1 MQKEYIKKLQETITN
16 KQPIDI
22 YTTDDN
28 KFYDTFYYNEEKNI
42 YQGQFGFLDMKSI
55 SQVIIGELDHLEIKV
70 HNVRWTRL

>member
-1 MQKEYIKKLQETITN
+1 MQKEYINKLQETITN

-22 YTTDDN
+22 YTTN
-28 KFYDTFYYNEEKNI
+28 GFYDTFYYNEEKNI

-70 HNVRWTRL
+70 HNVR

>member
-55 SQVIIGELDHLEIKV
+55 SQVIIRELDHLEIKV
-70 HNVRWTRL
+70 HNVR

>member
-1 MQKEYIKKLQETITN
+1 MQKEYINKLQETITN

-70 HNVRWTRL
+70 HNVR